1 MKQAYGCPLLLRKSW
16 AKVEEEVYKLG
27 LERETNY
34 STSLTLGDGVNS
46 NYTATW
52 ITKTFLDKSKSLD
65 KYLPKGKSRRHLK
78 VNNCGIGNP
87 QRILL

>member
-1 MKQAYGCPLLLRKSW
+1 MKQAYKCPLLLRKSW
-16 AKVEEEVYKLG
+16 AEVVEEVYKLG

-34 STSLTLGDGVNS
+34 NPRMRLGDGVNS

-52 ITKTFLDKSKSLD
+52 ITKTFLDKSKPLD
-65 KYLPKGKSRRHLK
+65 KYLPKGKSHRPLK

>member
-16 AKVEEEVYKLG
+16 AKVEEEAYKLG

-52 ITKTFLDKSKSLD
+52 ITKTFLDKSKPLD
-65 KYLPKGKSRRHLK
+65 KYLPKGKSRHPLK

>member
-1 MKQAYGCPLLLRKSW
+1 MKQAYRGPLLLRKSW

-34 STSLTLGDGVNS
+34 NTSLTLGDGVNS

-65 KYLPKGKSRRHLK
+65 KYLPKGKSRRPLK

-87 QRILL
+87 RRILL

>member
-16 AKVEEEVYKLG
+16 AKVEEEAHKLG
-27 LERETNY
+27 LEKETNY

-52 ITKTFLDKSKSLD
+52 ITKIKL
-65 KYLPKGKSRRHLK
+65 
-78 VNNCGIGNP
+78 NNIIAGMT
-87 QRILL
+87 